1 MATVSRKFAL
11 DPAVAEYLVT
21 HSSSPD
27 DVQQSL
33 IDETR
38 RSMRDS
44 AFMQV
49 GPEVGT
55 LLTLLA
61 TLIGART
68 AVDVGTFTGYS
79 ALCIAYGLAPDGTV
93 LTCDTDDRGLPV
105 AERAWEA
112 AGVRPKIEFAPGS
125 AVDTVRKLPPDPVID
140 LVFLDGAKPY
150 YPLLFDEFVPRL
162 RGGGLMLAD
171 NVLWSGKV
179 VDTDHDDDWT
189 DAIRRFNDK
198 AVADPRVDNVMLGH
212 IDGIMLIRKRV

>member
-1 MATVSRKFAL
+1 MAIASRKFVL
-11 DPAVAEYLVT
+11 DPVVAEYLVA

-27 DVQQSL
+27 DVQRSL
-33 IDETR
+33 IDETQ
-38 RSMRDS
+38 RSMHDS
-44 AFMQV
+44 SFMQA

-55 LLTLLA
+55 LLTLLT
-61 TLIGART
+61 TLINART

-79 ALCIAYGLAPDGTV
+79 ALCIAYGLAPGGTV
-93 LTCDTDDRGLPV
+93 LTCDIEDRGLPI
-105 AERAWEA
+105 AERAWKS
-112 AGVRPKIEFAPGS
+112 AGVRPKISFALGS
-125 AVDTVRKLPPDPVID
+125 AVDTVRRLPPDPVID

-179 VDTDHDDDWT
+179 VDAGYHDDWT

-198 AVADPRVDNVMLGH
+198 VVADPRVDNVMLGH
-212 IDGIMLIRKRV
+212 IDGVMLIRKRV